1 MRRYRPLVLYAAVV
15 ISLSLAWH
23 FSSVDYDDVPRLLT
37 LLEGRVKAH
46 PVETA
51 VVFGMV
57 SAFLAYFSFPAM
69 PLIYIAAG
77 YCLGALY
84 GGLSVLLGSACGGFG
99 SFLLYRKYIPAR
111 FRRPSAATRPVRI
124 WMTLLGLRLSPVVPA
139 PFVNC
144 FAVFLE
150 ASSVQFLLT
159 TILGSAPLI
168 LFYETVGHQG
178 RGLLHG
184 VQMEWKQIA
193 LYAAVLLISTLLS
206 LLGPWRSFLTVV
218 RHVKDDVFA
227 AMARKAA
234 PDLTS
239 APAAVRTGKRS
250 RSVVT
255 RS

>member
-1 MRRYRPLVLYAAVV
+1 MRRYRPLILYAAVV
-15 ISLSLAWH
+15 VILSLAWY
-23 FSSVDYDDVPRLLT
+23 FSSVDHDDVLRLLT
-37 LLEGRVKAH
+37 LFEGRVKAH
-46 PVETA
+46 LVETA
-51 VVFGMV
+51 VVFGV
-57 SAFLAYFSFPAM
+57 ASALLAYFSFPAM

-77 YCLGALY
+77 YYLGALY

-99 SFLLYRKYIPAR
+99 AFLLYRKYIPNR
-111 FRRPSAATRPVRI
+111 FRRPSDVTRPVKI

-150 ASSVQFLLT
+150 ASSVQFLTT
-159 TILGSAPLI
+159 TILGCAPHI

-206 LLGPWRSFLTVV
+206 LLAPWRSFLAAI

-227 AMARKAA
+227 AMARKTA
-234 PDLTS
+234 PDLAS
-239 APAAVRTGKRS
+239 VPVAVRTGE
-250 RSVVT
+250 
-255 RS
+255 